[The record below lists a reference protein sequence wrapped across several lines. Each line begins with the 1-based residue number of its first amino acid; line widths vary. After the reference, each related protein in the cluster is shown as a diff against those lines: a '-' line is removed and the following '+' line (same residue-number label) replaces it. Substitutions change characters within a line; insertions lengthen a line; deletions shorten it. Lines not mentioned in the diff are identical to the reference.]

1 MIIAAQ
7 DILRPQ
13 TALQNG
19 LAGLVCTLDPA
30 TQGIK
35 GLRRL
40 SGGASQETWS
50 FQMDGGQGHHL
61 ILRREPAAAR
71 SGGSGIGMAAEAQ
84 VIKRVFAAG
93 VPAPR
98 IEHELT
104 PDDGIGAG
112 FVMARIDGEALP
124 HRILRDEAYA
134 PARAKF
140 AHQAGE
146 ILARIHQTDPTGLP
160 IPAQAPREVLDDLAD
175 RHRAF
180 GAARPVFSLAL
191 RWLAENAPEPRT
203 PKLVHGDFRLGN
215 LMFGPEGIRGIL
227 DWELAHIGDPLA
239 DMGWLCMESW
249 RFGNAE
255 PVGGL
260 GRREYLFAGYEAAG
274 GEPIDPATVRWWEI
288 LSALRWGVIIE
299 EMATWVR
306 EGTDTSVERHVIA
319 RRASETEA
327 ILLLHLMEGVA

>member
-1 MIIAAQ
+1 MNAAQ
-7 DILRPQ
+7 DILHPQ
-13 TALQNG
+13 TTLENG
-19 LAGLVCTLDPA
+19 LARLVPTLDPA
-30 TQGIK
+30 AQGIK

-50 FQMDGGQGHHL
+50 FQMDGGHGYHL

-71 SGGSGIGMAAEAQ
+71 SGGTGIGMAAEAR
-84 VIKRVFAAG
+84 VIKRVAAAG
-93 VPAPR
+93 VPAPQ

-112 FVMARIDGEALP
+112 FVMVRIDGEALP
-124 HRILRDEAYA
+124 HRILRDDSYA

-140 AHQAGE
+140 ARQAGE
-146 ILARIHQTDPTGLP
+146 ILARIHQSDPSGLP
-160 IPAQAPREVLDDLAD
+160 IPVLSPREVLDDLGD

-191 RWLAENAPEPRT
+191 RWLVENAPEPRG
-203 PKLVHGDFRLGN
+203 PKLVHGDFRMGN
-215 LMFGPEGIRGIL
+215 LMFGPEGIRGVL
-227 DWELAHIGDPLA
+227 DWELAHIGDPMA

-249 RFGNAE
+249 RFGNAD

-260 GRREYLFAGYEAAG
+260 GHREDLFAGYEAAG
-274 GEPIDPATVRWWEI
+274 GDPVDPATVRWWEI

-299 EMATWVR
+299 EMAAWVR

-327 ILLLHLMEGVA
+327 ILLLHLLEGAA

>member
-1 MIIAAQ
+1 LNAAQ
-7 DILRPQ
+7 DILHPQ
-13 TALQNG
+13 TVLENG
-19 LAGLVCTLDPA
+19 LARLVPTLDPA
-30 TQGIK
+30 AQGTK

-50 FQMDGGQGHHL
+50 FQMDGGQGYHL

-71 SGGSGIGMAAEAQ
+71 SGGTGIGMAAEAR
-84 VIKRVFAAG
+84 VIKRVAAAG
-93 VPAPR
+93 VPAPQ

-112 FVMARIDGEALP
+112 FVMLRIDGEALP
-124 HRILRDEAYA
+124 HRILRDDSYT

-140 AHQAGE
+140 ARQAGK
-146 ILARIHQTDPTGLP
+146 ILARIHQSDPTGLP
-160 IPAQAPREVLDDLAD
+160 IPVLSPREVLDDLGH

-191 RWLAENAPEPRT
+191 RWLAENAPEPRA
-203 PKLVHGDFRLGN
+203 PKLVHGDFRMGN
-215 LMFGPEGIRGIL
+215 LMFGPEGMRGVL
-227 DWELAHIGDPLA
+227 DWELAHIGDPMA

-249 RFGNAE
+249 RLGNAD

-260 GRREYLFAGYEAAG
+260 GRREDLFAGYEAAG
-274 GEPIDPATVRWWEI
+274 GDPVDPATVRWWEI

-299 EMATWVR
+299 EMAAWVR

-327 ILLLHLMEGVA
+327 ILLLHLLEGAA

>member
-1 MIIAAQ
+1 LNAAQ
-7 DILRPQ
+7 DILHPQ
-13 TALQNG
+13 TTLENG
-19 LAGLVCTLDPA
+19 LARLVPTLDPA
-30 TQGIK
+30 AQGIK

-50 FQMDGGQGHHL
+50 FQMDGGQGYHL

-71 SGGSGIGMAAEAQ
+71 SGGTGIGMAAEAR
-84 VIKRVFAAG
+84 VIKRVAAAG
-93 VPAPR
+93 VPAPQ

-112 FVMARIDGEALP
+112 FVMLRIDGEALP
-124 HRILRDEAYA
+124 HRILRDDSYT
-134 PARAKF
+134 PARAKL
-140 AHQAGE
+140 ARQAGK
-146 ILARIHQTDPTGLP
+146 ILARIHQSDPTGLP
-160 IPAQAPREVLDDLAD
+160 IPVLSPREVLDDLGH

-191 RWLAENAPEPRT
+191 RWLAENAPEPRG
-203 PKLVHGDFRLGN
+203 PKLVHGDFRMGN
-215 LMFGPEGIRGIL
+215 LMFGPEGIRGVL
-227 DWELAHIGDPLA
+227 DWELAHIGDPMA

-249 RFGNAE
+249 RFGSAD

-260 GRREYLFAGYEAAG
+260 GRREDLFAGYEAAG
-274 GEPIDPATVRWWEI
+274 GDPVDPATVRWWEI

-299 EMATWVR
+299 EMAAWVR

-327 ILLLHLMEGVA
+327 ILLLHLLEGAA

>member
-1 MIIAAQ
+1 
-7 DILRPQ
+7 
-13 TALQNG
+13 
-19 LAGLVCTLDPA
+19 
-30 TQGIK
+30 
-35 GLRRL
+35 
-40 SGGASQETWS
+40 
-50 FQMDGGQGHHL
+50 MDGGQGHHL

-84 VIKRVFAAG
+84 VIKRVVAAG

-98 IEHELT
+98 ILHELT

-112 FVMARIDGEALP
+112 FVMARIEGEALP

-134 PARAKF
+134 AARATF
-140 AHQAGE
+140 AHKAGE
-146 ILARIHQTDPTGLP
+146 ILASIHQTDPTGLP
-160 IPAQAPREVLDDLAD
+160 IPAQSPREVLDGLAD
-175 RHRAF
+175 RHGAF

-203 PKLVHGDFRLGN
+203 PKLVHGDFRMGN
-215 LMFGPEGIRGIL
+215 LMFGPESIRGIL

-260 GRREYLFAGYEAAG
+260 GRREDLFAGYEAAG
-274 GEPIDPATVRWWEI
+274 GEPVDPATVRWWEI

-299 EMATWVR
+299 EMAAWVR

>member
-1 MIIAAQ
+1 MNAAQ
-7 DILRPQ
+7 DILHPQ
-13 TALQNG
+13 TTLENG
-19 LAGLVCTLDPA
+19 LARLVPTLDPA
-30 TQGIK
+30 AQGIK

-50 FQMDGGQGHHL
+50 FQMDGGQGYHL

-71 SGGSGIGMAAEAQ
+71 SGGTGIGMAAEAR
-84 VIKRVFAAG
+84 VIKRVAAAG
-93 VPAPR
+93 VPAPQ

-112 FVMARIDGEALP
+112 FVMLRIDGEALP
-124 HRILRDEAYA
+124 HRILRDDSYA

-140 AHQAGE
+140 ARQAGK
-146 ILARIHQTDPTGLP
+146 ILARIHQSDPTGLP
-160 IPAQAPREVLDDLAD
+160 IPVLSPREVLDDLGH

-191 RWLAENAPEPRT
+191 RWLAENAPEPRG
-203 PKLVHGDFRLGN
+203 PKLVHGDFRMGN
-215 LMFGPEGIRGIL
+215 LMFGPEGMRGVL
-227 DWELAHIGDPLA
+227 DWELAHIGDPMA

-249 RFGNAE
+249 RFGNAD

-260 GRREYLFAGYEAAG
+260 GRREDLFAGYEAAG
-274 GEPIDPATVRWWEI
+274 GDPVDPATVRWWEI

-299 EMATWVR
+299 EMAAWVR

-327 ILLLHLMEGVA
+327 ILLLHLLEGAA